1 MPLYNNNTASTP
13 LLTQI
18 NILIIKQ
25 LDLTELERIQVQIYK
40 FLYSAQMLICFS
52 KFCNLSG
59 NIFSKL
65 LNNYTMRIN
74 CFTHK
79 HAHEAWAK
87 VNNVFKFLLLQI
99 LNQGAYRKQIWEFI
113 CPV

>member
-1 MPLYNNNTASTP
+1 MPLYNNNTASTR

-18 NILIIKQ
+18 SILIIKQ
-25 LDLTELERIQVQIYK
+25 LDLTELERIQVPLQ
-40 FLYSAQMLICFS
+40 LSNAHLFS

-59 NIFSKL
+59 NIFLKL

-79 HAHEAWAK
+79 HAHEAWAQ

-99 LNQGAYRKQIWEFI
+99 PNQGAYRKQIWEFI